1 MTNIVEILKPALDVA
16 SKNPWVAGGMVA
28 GGVLLIIGG
37 QIFDRFRKRKAK
49 NESSGKNHL

>member
-1 MTNIVEILKPALDVA
+1 MTNIVEILKPALDAA

-37 QIFDRFRKRKAK
+37 QVFDWFRKRKAK
-49 NESSGKNHL
+49 